1 MKTFKHNKRNTR
13 TRGSVTIYLS
23 ISFTLLLS
31 LIVYTIES
39 CHLDAM
45 VARSE
50 AVTYISLDSLF
61 GQYCLPLFEK
71 FGLFCL
77 NEQGLDLKSELTKY
91 AEENCKPPAFLLTN
105 SHSFLRLNTENVD
118 ITKVEYITDTDGELF
133 SEQICDYISY
143 LKMSDLAKALM
154 DDASTEYPDA
164 FKDDENGNLDLSLDN
179 IDTGGLIAYANKIES
194 SNSENSNADNEVS
207 REQSDTSN
215 IDAETFE
222 DSISDSIGHI
232 IKNGLLSFI
241 VNDPSKVSSNSV
253 DKATL
258 PSVTCQ
264 LSQDGVNASY
274 GYYKDHADA
283 TFKKAC
289 VCEYVENTFGSYT
302 NPDINSKLN
311 YSMEYVIYGSDSDD
325 VNFINCCL
333 QLIAL
338 RTGLNLVHILTD
350 KNKCNALEQIASI
363 TESLPI
369 VRTIAKYTIMTIWAT
384 AEAILDIRDLVS
396 GKSVPLI
403 KTSDQWNLSLEGLK
417 DFSKTTTSKNAGTT
431 GLSYERY
438 LQMLM
443 LLQNNI
449 SVYYRTMDLIQMD
462 ICANYNEDFRLSKC
476 VTSIEASIEYRI
488 PFILLPR
495 SENYTSNGYFSY
507 R

>member
-1 MKTFKHNKRNTR
+1 
-13 TRGSVTIYLS
+13 
-23 ISFTLLLS
+23 
-31 LIVYTIES
+31 
-39 CHLDAM
+39 
-45 VARSE
+45 
-50 AVTYISLDSLF
+50 
-61 GQYCLPLFEK
+61 
-71 FGLFCL
+71 
-77 NEQGLDLKSELTKY
+77 
-91 AEENCKPPAFLLTN
+91 
-105 SHSFLRLNTENVD
+105 
-118 ITKVEYITDTDGELF
+118 
-133 SEQICDYISY
+133 
-143 LKMSDLAKALM
+143 
-154 DDASTEYPDA
+154 
-164 FKDDENGNLDLSLDN
+164 
-179 IDTGGLIAYANKIES
+179 
-194 SNSENSNADNEVS
+194 
-207 REQSDTSN
+207 
-215 IDAETFE
+215 
-222 DSISDSIGHI
+222 
-232 IKNGLLSFI
+232 
-241 VNDPSKVSSNSV
+241 
-253 DKATL
+253 
-258 PSVTCQ
+258 
-264 LSQDGVNASY
+264 
-274 GYYKDHADA
+274 
-283 TFKKAC
+283 
-289 VCEYVENTFGSYT
+289 
-302 NPDINSKLN
+302 
-311 YSMEYVIYGSDSDD
+311 MEYVIYGGDSDD

-363 TESLPI
+363 AESLPI
-369 VRTIAKYTIMTIWAT
+369 VRTIAKYTIMAIWAT